1 MSEQAEN
8 KKRRIIHWDP
18 EHGNKR
24 QTNKWTPLRIL
35 GWTLGGF
42 VALLLVAGVVIRGIK
57 LVAGPDVF
65 SRAASAVKSANP
77 TAESAGNAFVSQSK
91 AELSRETASK
101 ALAEL
106 QKLPL
111 DHDSLV
117 QRFVLIQK
125 AMLHG
130 DALLDSR
137 DYADA
142 FQVFD
147 ELNRHIDAFANDVR
161 LKGETQKAYDEV
173 LSRIKDLD
181 MARSLT
187 PKEFETAFSDAGT
200 GRQLFMQGSFVMA
213 KKEFDRAFAALDRA
227 QAALQAYVDDNLRR
241 GQEAIAA
248 GQRDVALAAFK
259 AALEK
264 DPSNEAGALG
274 LKRAE
279 VADRVHSLLQQAAA
293 LEEKKE
299 YAEAA
304 KLYGKAFE
312 VDAFSAVAQQGK
324 ARAERLEKE
333 TAFNTALAAAVAAR
347 DQKDWPKAI
356 AEYERALKVDPKKD
370 DVKKALAEVRDTAHK
385 EAVKK
390 ALAKGFEYE
399 NKYEWENA
407 RAAYYETIK
416 LDGEHTEA
424 KEGYTRSGRMLRL
437 LLQYDKLI
445 EIAEQHAQ
453 KAEFAAGIRV
463 FNEAVAI
470 KPAYLALSDKVQQLR
485 DTLVAQSQPMAV
497 TFQSDG
503 DTWVSI
509 TNFKML
515 GKIRSETLNIL
526 PGDYEIIGRRKG
538 FQDVVLMLQVRQ
550 GTPPPVVSVV
560 CKLRANG

>member
-1 MSEQAEN
+1 MSEQSET

-24 QTNKWTPLRIL
+24 QQNKWTPLRVL
-35 GWTLGGF
+35 AWTLGGF

-65 SRAASAVKSANP
+65 TRGAAAKSGP
-77 TAESAGNAFVSQSK
+77 TAESAGDAFVSQSK

-130 DALLDSR
+130 DRLLGSR

-142 FQVFD
+142 YQVFR
-147 ELNRHIDAFANDVR
+147 ELNVHIDAFANDVR

-173 LSRIKDLD
+173 LSRMKDLD
-181 MARSLT
+181 MARTLT
-187 PKEFETAFSDAGT
+187 PAEFETAFADAGT
-200 GRQLFMQGSFVMA
+200 GRQLFLQGSFTMA

-241 GQEAIAA
+241 GQEAVAA
-248 GQRDVALAAFK
+248 GQRDVALAAFR

-279 VADRVHSLLQQAAA
+279 VADRVYSLLQQAAA

-333 TAFNTALAAAVAAR
+333 TAFNSALSAAVAAR
-347 DQKDWPKAI
+347 EQRDWPKAI

-370 DVKKALAEVRDTAHK
+370 DVKKALAEVKDTAHK

-407 RAAYYETIK
+407 RAAYYDTIQ
-416 LDGEHTEA
+416 LDPDHGEA

-463 FNEAVAI
+463 FNQAVAI

-485 DTLVAQSQPMAV
+485 DTLTAQSQPMAV

-550 GTPPPVVSVV
+550 GTPPPVVNVV